1 MAGRESADDGWVRPE
16 QMQSWGLNYAAYFRW
31 SLLWFGRSGIPP
43 PTCTFTLN
51 LCDLKAFRNSQ
62 TIVLLCSRLLSR
74 EVVVLPGGM
83 QVTPVASVLLWSNPN
98 WIVQP
103 FLTQV
108 KKIGLKPSWSWINA
122 IWHIAVLLLF
132 SLVLSSESKKL
143 KASETRFPEC
153 AYQ

>member
-1 MAGRESADDGWVRPE
+1 MLRT
-16 QMQSWGLNYAAYFRW
+16 
-31 SLLWFGRSGIPP
+31 SGGVFCDLGGVAFPP

-98 WIVQP
+98 
-103 FLTQV
+103 
-108 KKIGLKPSWSWINA
+108 
-122 IWHIAVLLLF
+122 
-132 SLVLSSESKKL
+132 
-143 KASETRFPEC
+143 
-153 AYQ
+153 